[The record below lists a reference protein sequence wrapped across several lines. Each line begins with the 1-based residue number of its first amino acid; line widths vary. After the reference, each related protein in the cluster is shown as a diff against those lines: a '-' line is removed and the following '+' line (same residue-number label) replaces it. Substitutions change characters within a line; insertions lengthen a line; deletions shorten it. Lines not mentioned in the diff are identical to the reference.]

1 VNMWING
8 VEAREISGDDRGL
21 CYGDGLFETMRL
33 RNGVIAHLARHL
45 ARLRAG
51 CERLALQRVDLAQI
65 TGEITAAAATRAD
78 GVLKLI
84 VTRGSGPRG
93 YRPSGA
99 ENPTRI
105 VTWQPARTADAA
117 IAVAGVRARHCT
129 TPANENT
136 ALAGVKHLNRLDS
149 VLARSEW
156 TDPEIAEGLMS
167 DSRGCII
174 GGTMSNVFAVRH
186 QTLLTPL
193 LDRCGV
199 SGIMRGLVIESARA
213 AGIATEE
220 RNLAREDLAAADELF
235 FTNAVLGI
243 WPVCALESRDYPI
256 GPTTRTLQ
264 RLLGAQ
270 A

>member
-1 VNMWING
+1 VSMWING
-8 VEAREISGDDRGL
+8 VEARQISADDRGL

-51 CERLALQRVDLAQI
+51 CERLALHRVDLAQI
-65 TGEITAAAATRAD
+65 AGEITAVAGTQAD

-84 VTRGSGPRG
+84 VTRGSGSRG

-105 VTWQPARTADAA
+105 VTWHPARASDAA
-117 IAVAGVRARHCT
+117 TAVAGVRARHCT
-129 TPANENT
+129 TPVNENA
-136 ALAGVKHLNRLDS
+136 ALAGLKHLNRLDS

-174 GGTMSNVFAVRH
+174 GGTMSNVFAVRN

-220 RNLAREDLAAADELF
+220 RNLTRADLATADELF
-235 FTNAVLGI
+235 LTNAVLGI
-243 WPVCALESRDYPI
+243 WPVRALESRDYPM

-264 RLLGAQ
+264 RLLGVPV
-270 A
+270 